1 MTGRLARRDVAMTGE
16 ISLTGR
22 VLAIGG
28 LKEKVLAARRA
39 GVKKVVLPDRNRQD
53 LEDIPDDVRQDVELV
68 FVEDVRKAITEVLLA
83 MGKGGL
89 SDGTVN
95 G

>member
-1 MTGRLARRDVAMTGE
+1 MTGE

-39 GVKKVVLPDRNRQD
+39 GVTKLIIPDRNRND
-53 LEDIPDDVRQDVELV
+53 LDDIPDEVHKALTFI
-68 FVEDVRKAITEVLLA
+68 FVKEIGEA
-83 MGKGGL
+83 L
-89 SDGTVN
+89 SEALQ
-95 G
+95 

>member
-1 MTGRLARRDVAMTGE
+1 MTGE

-39 GVKKVVLPDRNRQD
+39 GVTKLIIPERNRND
-53 LEDIPDDVRQDVELV
+53 LDDIPAEIQALTFIFAKEIDQV
-68 FVEDVRKAITEVLLA
+68 FSEALQ
-83 MGKGGL
+83 
-89 SDGTVN
+89 
-95 G
+95 

>member
-1 MTGRLARRDVAMTGE
+1 MTGE

-68 FVEDVRKAITEVLLA
+68 FVEDVRKAITEVLLTR
-83 MGKGGL
+83 GKGGL
-89 SDGTVN
+89 TDGTVN
-95 G
+95 GL

>member
-1 MTGRLARRDVAMTGE
+1 MTGE

-39 GVKKVVLPDRNRQD
+39 GVKKVICPARNSKD
-53 LEDIPDDVRQDVELV
+53 LEDIPENVREELEFI
-68 FVEDVRKAITEVLLA
+68 FVEDVREAFEHALK
-83 MGKGGL
+83 
-89 SDGTVN
+89 
-95 G
+95 